1 MRKKTSTNFVN
12 EQQILESCS
21 MALTIS
27 LLSGRWKPTIL
38 WHLQKEGLTYTDLK
52 RKLQGVT
59 ERMLVKQLQELEES
73 KLITK
78 KPLADGPNRAVY
90 VLTETGS
97 SIIPLLKQIE
107 KWGDGYKAQHA

>member
-1 MRKKTSTNFVN
+1 MRKKTSTNFIN

-38 WHLQKEGLTYTDLK
+38 WHLQKDGLTYTDLK
-52 RKLQGVT
+52 RKINGTT

-73 KLITK
+73 KLIAK
-78 KPLADGPNRAVY
+78 KPSADAPIRNVY
-90 VLTETGS
+90 VLTPTGH
-97 SIIPLLKQIE
+97 SIIPVLKQIE
-107 KWGDGYKAQHA
+107 QWGDLYKASI